1 MAAPPTTSNKEKEV
15 ICNAMRQQRD
25 EERQACDEEAIK
37 EGGWSRE
44 GRKEEDKGSELAI
57 PCRQHLPSGASAA
70 RSDEDVYREVRDR
83 S

>member
-1 MAAPPTTSNKEKEV
+1 MSVRLTAFQLLRVYVS
-15 ICNAMRQQRD
+15 C
-25 EERQACDEEAIK
+25 K